1 MLGYTHGERIET
13 LSMDVIRASAKGS
26 LVRQTPEVAQAMA
39 ELKEFMFQSVYFNPL
54 AKGEEGKAEDMIC
67 LLYEYYYKHTD
78 KLPSEYQ
85 DILMREGR
93 QRAVL
98 DYIAGMT
105 DTYAVEQFKNLFIP
119 RGWVVK

>member
-1 MLGYTHGERIET
+1 
-13 LSMDVIRASAKGS
+13 MDVIRASGEGD
-26 LVRQTPEVAQAMA
+26 VIRQSPEVAQAMA

-78 KLPSEYQ
+78 KLPPEYQ
-85 DILMREGR
+85 DILVREGR

-105 DTYAVEQFKNLFIP
+105 DTYAVEQFGDLFIP
-119 RGWVVK
+119 KGWVIK

>member
-1 MLGYTHGERIET
+1 MDIIRSSGEGDAIQQ
-13 LSMDVIRASAKGS
+13 SPA
-26 LVRQTPEVAQAMA
+26 VAQAMA
-39 ELKEFMFQSVYFNPL
+39 ELRQFMFQSVYFNPL

-85 DILMREGR
+85 DILMREGE

-105 DTYAVEQFKNLFIP
+105 DTYAVEQFNDLFIP
-119 RGWVVK
+119 TGWMVK

>member
-1 MLGYTHGERIET
+1 M
-13 LSMDVIRASAKGS
+13 RAEPRLWG
-26 LVRQTPEVAQAMA
+26 L
-39 ELKEFMFQSVYFNPL
+39 
-54 AKGEEGKAEDMIC
+54 IC

-98 DYIAGMT
+98 DYIAAKYG
-105 DTYAVEQFKNLFIP
+105 P
-119 RGWVVK
+119 RYR